1 MLAIP
6 ILAIHLLK
14 QCIYFR
20 YRKNCNH
27 PFFEVN
33 ASFSLVAPFFVTR
46 CQSLSFAVPYCHL
59 LSLVVPLF
67 VIRCHSLSF
76 AVTRC
81 HSLYHSLPF
90 VVTRCYSLSLAVR
103 LVVTRCTSRL
113 SFYRRCVSNRPCLY
127 TLLIS
132 SFFIYLSVRLRTMWN
147 IKDKLLQQQKAVK
160 KDLNYPLAVPI
171 SNNGLFEK
179 T

>member
-1 MLAIP
+1 MLATP

-81 HSLYHSLPF
+81 
-90 VVTRCYSLSLAVR
+90 YSLSLAVR

-113 SFYRRCVSNRPCLY
+113 SFYRRCVSNRPCLC
-127 TLLIS
+127 TP
-132 SFFIYLSVRLRTMWN
+132 YLS
-147 IKDKLLQQQKAVK
+147 LLF
-160 KDLNYPLAVPI
+160 LSTCRY
-171 SNNGLFEK
+171 G
-179 T
+179 